1 MNWTTGNNSPNIY
14 IYIYI
19 CLSNGTTMEWLICGF
34 VYGLNSKPCEMMI
47 RCSDGPLLVLL
58 MVFAWKCGD
67 DHWLSH
73 WMVGLGYIVYP
84 ISGST
89 HVNGTIAPPKTSWNP
104 QFTGFGRPH
113 VNLRRQIS
121 ECWWYIPSYPFI
133 SYILKWCSHHTGI
146 IST

>member
-1 MNWTTGNNSPNIY
+1 MNWTTGNNSPN
-14 IYIYI
+14 IYI

-113 VNLRRQIS
+113 VNLRWQIS

-133 SYILKWCSHHTGI
+133 SYILKWCSHHTGT